1 METQF
6 QPYAQHQRML
16 FPPNLDELIEEKALV
31 RVVNT
36 VLDQIDMAVLE
47 APFEGG
53 GRPAFHPRMMLK
65 VLVYAYC
72 CKVYSCRQI
81 AKALTTDIHFMWL
94 SGWQRPDFRTINRFR
109 SDYFKD
115 VLPQVF
121 SDVVQFL
128 VAEEY
133 IRSTDYFVDGTKMA
147 ADANKHSH
155 VWKKNV
161 ERFKARVQAR
171 ALEILKEAEALNAG
185 ENRELGD
192 KDLPERGADAK
203 IGSAQIQQVAAE
215 LNRTLQASQQPD
227 KTLAK
232 CARKLEQEAEKLAK
246 YEEQENLLDGRNSY
260 SKTDPDATFMRM
272 KDDELR
278 AGYNVQLGTQDGF
291 ITGCSVHQNAND
303 GATLG
308 EHLAQREQFPAPEIK
323 SITADAGYGSEEVY
337 TNLERRGL
345 EPYVKYKDFDRDEKE
360 AQPKFH
366 WTRFEQNEKEKTFT
380 CPVGRKL
387 IFKERGAGK
396 TVSGFEFET
405 EIYECESC
413 AGCPFR
419 SECVTGPGNRR
430 IHYNRRLH
438 DYRKAVFQKLTSERG
453 MELRKQRGN
462 ACETPFGDLKHNQGV
477 RRFRLRGL
485 VKVGLEMLLHS
496 ISQNLRKVFGRQTV
510 AQIA

>member
-6 QPYAQHQRML
+6 QPYEQHQRML
-16 FPPNLDELIEEKALV
+16 FPPSLDELIDDKALV
-31 RVVNT
+31 RVVNS
-36 VLDQIDMAVLE
+36 VLDQIEMAVLE

-115 VLPQVF
+115 VLPHVF
-121 SDVVQFL
+121 SNVAQFL
-128 VAEEY
+128 VAEGY
-133 IRSTDYFVDGTKMA
+133 IRSTDYFLDGTKMA
-147 ADANKHSH
+147 ADANKHSY
-155 VWKKNV
+155 VWRKNV

-192 KDLPERGADAK
+192 KDLPERGTEAE

-227 KTLAK
+227 KALEK
-232 CARKLEQEAEKLAK
+232 CARKLKQEAEKLAK
-246 YEEQENLLDGRNSY
+246 YEEQQELLDGRNSY

-272 KDDELR
+272 KDGELR
-278 AGYNVQLGTQDGF
+278 AGYNVQIGTQDGF

-303 GATLG
+303 GATLV
-308 EHLAQREQFPAPEIK
+308 EHLDQREQLPAPEIK
-323 SITADAGYGSEEVY
+323 SIMTDSGYGSEEVY
-337 TNLERRGL
+337 TDVERRELDG
-345 EPYVKYKDFDRDEKE
+345 YVQYKEFHRDDKD

-366 WTRFEQNEKEKTFT
+366 WTRFAQDEKQNTFT
-380 CPVGRKL
+380 CPAGRKL
-387 IFKERGAGK
+387 LFKERSAGK
-396 TVSGFEFET
+396 SVSGFAFET

-419 SECVTGPGNRR
+419 SECVKGPENRR

-438 DYRKAVFQKLTSERG
+438 AYRKAAFQKLTSERG
-453 MELRKQRGN
+453 VELRKQRGN
-462 ACETPFGDLKHNQGV
+462 ACESPFGDLKHNQGV

-496 ISQNLRKVFGRQTV
+496 ISQNLRKVFGRQIAARTV
-510 AQIA
+510 